1 MSKNTNKKALKAF
14 VKELK
19 VAVKEYAG
27 DFEGLVHYVQTTPSM
42 QGLIDNLEEEELAS
56 LSARAAKAA
65 ARAAKKLPKPVELDA
80 DGNPIVRKRG
90 RPKGSK
96 NKPRVVEAAPAEPM
110 PAAPAEAS
118 V

>member
-1 MSKNTNKKALKAF
+1 MSKNSNKKALKSF

-19 VAVKEYAG
+19 VAVKEYNG
-27 DFEGLVHYVQTTPSM
+27 DFEGLVHYVQTSAPMLSLLEALESEDEA
-42 QGLIDNLEEEELAS
+42 LIAD
-56 LSARAAKAA
+56 RAEKAA
-65 ARAAKKLPKPVELDA
+65 ARAARQAPKPVELDA

-96 NKPRVVEAAPAEPM
+96 NRPRVVEAAPPEPM
-110 PAAPAEAS
+110 VAAPVEAS